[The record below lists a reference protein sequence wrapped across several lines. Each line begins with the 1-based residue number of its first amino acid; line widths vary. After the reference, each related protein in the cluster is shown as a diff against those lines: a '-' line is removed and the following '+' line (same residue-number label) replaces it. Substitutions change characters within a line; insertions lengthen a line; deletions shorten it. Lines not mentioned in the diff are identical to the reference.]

1 MNQTLRDVP
10 GIADRIFGTHRAVI
24 FSSPFR
30 TGRWPCPRGLNRRR
44 RCRGRTGDRSR
55 CSGRFRCFRVR
66 FPSGGPLPGVGG
78 KGFRV
83 RPGRGDRQG
92 KGQQQGTQ
100 DAQNRS
106 PAQSHRSPPVF
117 LVWNGWPF
125 SAACFRQRKGAPTR
139 LCISLLSL
147 SIIRTKP
154 CRSSDGCSPLTG
166 PDDPHT
172 IQGNR

>member
-1 MNQTLRDVP
+1 MP

-117 LVWNGWPF
+117 LVWNGCLFQQPVSDSEKGHRPDYAFPF
-125 SAACFRQRKGAPTR
+125 YHFRLFGQ
-139 LCISLLSL
+139 
-147 SIIRTKP
+147 KP